1 MIVHQLNYSHGMAN
15 QDALVQLLLLDEVL
29 HILGHN
35 TIGMFW
41 GMKRLTMVA
50 QILRSYISIQ
60 NFAFLVTL

>member
-1 MIVHQLNYSHGMAN
+1 MAN